1 MNKVKIVR
9 KLLLF
14 ENSLKLIIRLLSS
27 ISHNHIHCVIT
38 SQVLTTKFSRWE
50 YKKIFPES

>member
-27 ISHNHIHCVIT
+27 INHNHIHCAIT

>member
-27 ISHNHIHCVIT
+27 ISHNHIHCAIT
-38 SQVLTTKFSRWE
+38 SQVLATKFSRWE